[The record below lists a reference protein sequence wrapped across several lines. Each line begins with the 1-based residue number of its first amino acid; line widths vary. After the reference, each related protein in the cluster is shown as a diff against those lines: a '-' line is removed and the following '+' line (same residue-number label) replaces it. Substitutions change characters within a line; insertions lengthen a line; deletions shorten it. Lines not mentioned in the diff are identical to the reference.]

1 MSGLVNLLND
11 GPEEA
16 RLQSTG
22 TDMGRDVAKQLQS
35 LMLRLKGEF
44 MAEDGRGVNYAG
56 LRESELFK
64 EYQLKSREL
73 KSVDVGILD
82 VAEKKC
88 FFISIHPLCVVQSSI
103 KYRRWRTL
111 YWYW

>member
-73 KSVDVGILD
+73 KSVDVGMLD